1 MFEESH
7 KERIIQEFV
16 PGKQVTLAH
25 VIPHPV
31 EALYA
36 KMGLIDAEGAI
47 GIFTITPSEAAI
59 IAADVASC
67 VTRWDLQEQ
76 RSQDRRKTG
85 SAMDQKMKRR
95 IIMIGRSMAGKTTL
109 CQYLSDQQLKY
120 KKTQA
125 VEIIN
130 KNMIDTPGEY
140 LERTYMRGAL
150 MVSAADADTIVL
162 VQDAT
167 ENGTM
172 FPPGYSSSF
181 AKPCIGVVTK
191 SDKATEKQLEDAQ
204 KYLKIAGAKEIFV
217 TSSYEGTGFEP
228 FLKYFED
235 K

>member
-1 MFEESH
+1 MA
-7 KERIIQEFV
+7 
-16 PGKQVTLAH
+16 VTQ
-25 VIPHPV
+25 
-31 EALYA
+31 ALGMIET
-36 KMGLIDAEGAI
+36 KGLVASI
-47 GIFTITPSEAAI
+47 EAADAMVK
-59 IAADVASC
+59 AAN
-67 VTRWDLQEQ
+67 VTQMCIR
-76 RSQDRRKTG
+76 DR
-85 SAMDQKMKRR
+85 
-95 IIMIGRSMAGKTTL
+95 
-109 CQYLSDQQLKY
+109 LKY

-228 FLKYFED
+228 VSYTHLKSTDFSEW
-235 K
+235 

>member
-1 MFEESH
+1 M
-7 KERIIQEFV
+7 
-16 PGKQVTLAH
+16 LC
-25 VIPHPV
+25 
-31 EALYA
+31 
-36 KMGLIDAEGAI
+36 MC
-47 GIFTITPSEAAI
+47 
-59 IAADVASC
+59 C

-150 MVSAADADTIVL
+150 MV
-162 VQDAT
+162 
-167 ENGTM
+167 
-172 FPPGYSSSF
+172 YSSSF